1 MQDAIHQVNPSKI
14 RAYTHFNH
22 QATART
28 YVSNSQNPSWRSVKA
43 RIAIAA
49 IIFQSRAVKSQIR
62 SVTRSVMDT
71 PRKLVSSFIAP
82 IVFYDAV

>member
-1 MQDAIHQVNPSKI
+1 MRDAIHQVNPSKI
-14 RAYTHFNH
+14 KAYTRFNR

-28 YVSNSQNPSWRSVKA
+28 YVSNFQNPSWRSVKA

-49 IIFQSRAVKSQIR
+49 IIFQLRAVKSQIR

-71 PRKLVSSFIAP
+71 PRKPVSPFIAP
-82 IVFYDAV
+82 IVSYNAV

>member
-14 RAYTHFNH
+14 KAYTRFNR

-28 YVSNSQNPSWRSVKA
+28 YVSNFQNPSWRSVKA

-49 IIFQSRAVKSQIR
+49 TIFQLRAVKSQIR

-71 PRKLVSSFIAP
+71 PRKLVSPFIAP
-82 IVFYDAV
+82 MFSYDAA